1 MFHHHIIVSWLG
13 SELMEAACFHIEVSG
28 GSFRR
33 LAGSGDGRC
42 SIGVGRA
49 SDNIVEAIVVLVV
62 ASSGCIG
69 GCIGGCVEV
78 VTRLVVASSGCIGGC
93 IEVVTRLVVASSG
106 G

>member
-1 MFHHHIIVSWLG
+1 MSWLG
-13 SELMEAACFHIEVSG
+13 SELMEAACFHIDVSG

-69 GCIGGCVEV
+69 GCVEV
-78 VTRLVVASSGCIGGC
+78 VTRLVVASSGWGC
-93 IEVVTRLVVASSG
+93 IEAGVTYHNATCRAAFYRPRVRCVEAA
-106 G
+106 